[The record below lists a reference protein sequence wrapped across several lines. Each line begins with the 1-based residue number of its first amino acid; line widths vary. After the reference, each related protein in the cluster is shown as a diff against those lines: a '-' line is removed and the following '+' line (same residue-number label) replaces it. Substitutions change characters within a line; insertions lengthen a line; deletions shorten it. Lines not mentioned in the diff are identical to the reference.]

1 MNKKGEY
8 MEKIKSFTEKHTKVI
23 LLGIFILGIVVYL
36 ILASKMTVPVYKWV
50 DEELY
55 VSMAR
60 TFHFDGNFAKHYQ
73 VLNYNCVIYS
83 MVLSIAYFFYSA
95 STIVF
100 TMRFVGVLLMISSIF
115 PIYLLSKEI
124 WGSKF
129 KAILIA
135 GVSLLIPEFATSFY
149 LVQEVLLYP
158 VFLWTVYLIYRKFVQ
173 NSGKLVDIAI
183 IILLALL
190 FFIKS
195 YAIVFAMAYFG
206 TLLLIELKNKNYKK
220 LGIEIGK
227 GLLCL
232 GIILLGI
239 LAIKLFNGEG
249 VNHYDGQIA
258 RIFPITMVEIKAFF
272 YGIFYY
278 AVFFLFC
285 MGFLPIFIPIFKIKK
300 YEETDR
306 KFILFLILSTI
317 FTIIEVA
324 AIVFIPEERAKIY
337 PDKFCYRYLSIL
349 AVPYILMLLKCKKE
363 DVQINKTMI
372 LLYII
377 SFAYLIWYYIGQGT
391 GTTAIDAP
399 MLFAI
404 QVTRVLKLRTNF

>member
-1 MNKKGEY
+1 
-8 MEKIKSFTEKHTKVI
+8 MEQIKSFIENHTKII
-23 LLGIFILGIVVYL
+23 LLGIFLVGIAIYL
-36 ILASKMTVPVYKWV
+36 ILASRMTVPVYKWV

-60 TFHFDGNFAKHYQ
+60 TFHYDGNFAKHYQ
-73 VLNYNCVIYS
+73 ILNYNCVIYS

-100 TMRFVGVLLMISSIF
+100 TMRFIGILLMISSIF
-115 PIYLLSKEI
+115 PIYLISKEI
-124 WGSKF
+124 LGSKF
-129 KAILIA
+129 KGVLVAL
-135 GVSLLIPEFATSFY
+135 VSLLIPEFETSFY

-158 VFLWTVYLIYRKFVQ
+158 VFLWTAYFIYRKFAK
-173 NSGKLVDIAI
+173 NSGQLVDAAI
-183 IILLALL
+183 IVLLALL

-195 YAIVFAMAYFG
+195 YAIVLAMAYFG

-220 LGIEIGK
+220 IGIDIAQGF
-227 GLLCL
+227 LCL

-239 LAIKLFNGEG
+239 LVIKLLNGEG

-258 RIFPITMVEIKAFF
+258 RIFPITMVEIKACL

-278 AVFFLFC
+278 TVFFLFC
-285 MGFLPIFIPIFKIKK
+285 MGFLPVFIPIFKMRS

-306 KFILFLILSTI
+306 KFILFLVLSTI

-324 AIVFIPEERAKIY
+324 VIVFIPEERAKIY

-349 AVPYILMLLKCKKE
+349 AVPYILMFFKCKKE
-363 DVQINKTMI
+363 EIQINKTMI

-377 SFAYLIWYYIGQGT
+377 AFTYLIWYYIGQGT

-399 MLFAI
+399 MLFAV
-404 QVTRVLKLRTNF
+404 QMTRALKFRIEF